1 VSRRDN
7 RTDSL
12 DNGCKDQY
20 TGQQASPD
28 VVHNIVPTIIHLLPS
43 KITLCITPTRRLKL
57 LADDYT
63 QLGPVQFTRVSSATR
78 FGEE

>member
-12 DNGCKDQY
+12 DSGCETQY
-20 TGQQASPD
+20 PGQQASTD
-28 VVHNIVPTIIHLLPS
+28 VVDNIVPTIIHLLPS

-57 LADDYT
+57 LADDYN
-63 QLGPVQFTRVSSATR
+63 QPWPA
-78 FGEE
+78 E